1 MTCDADTCDVTCDA
15 DTCDVTCD
23 ADTCDVTCDAHWH
36 RYTEN
41 LGNKKLSVKH
51 TLSKTTMIET

>member
-1 MTCDADTCDVTCDA
+1 MTCDA